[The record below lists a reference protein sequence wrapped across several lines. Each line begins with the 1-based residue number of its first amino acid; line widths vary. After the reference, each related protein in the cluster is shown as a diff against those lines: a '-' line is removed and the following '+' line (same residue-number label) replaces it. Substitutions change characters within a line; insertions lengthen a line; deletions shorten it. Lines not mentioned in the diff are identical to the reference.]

1 MRGKGSAALRIAM
14 AAILALAAI
23 GSAGA
28 AEFGRL
34 VKIAG
39 DRQIVVGPF
48 PTKGDPFSVS
58 ILTSQGQP
66 LPGVAVHIQSADTA
80 NPNVPPDYPCA
91 VNADEFGFF
100 GFHVVNGGGGVCGN
114 SGAVLGLSDSAGS
127 VTLFP
132 PIPNEPP
139 SAFLIGAKAGVGM
152 QGVVPELAR
161 TQFFT
166 IIRAVS
172 APAGEPVVV
181 VEYFHDGYRNYF
193 NTIDQAEIDGL
204 DAGVFSGWTRE
215 VGGFIA
221 WPSKD
226 TAPAGAAPVCRFFA
240 SVFTSHFYTAD
251 PVECDAVVA
260 NFPEWQLETREAY
273 WIVLPD
279 KATGACGEGLMPVYR
294 VLKPSYSNHRY
305 VTDRV
310 VRDTMVAAGWIAE
323 GYGPDAVIMCTAR

>member
-1 MRGKGSAALRIAM
+1 MRRFHADFRR
-14 AAILALAAI
+14 LAAI
-23 GSAGA
+23 VAATCVVLPSAIA
-28 AEFGRL
+28 ADFGRL
-34 VKIAG
+34 VKVAG

-48 PTKGDPFSVS
+48 NTPKAPFTVKVVDTAG
-58 ILTSQGQP
+58 IPIAGA
-66 LPGVAVHIQSADTA
+66 AVHIQETA
-80 NPNVPPDYPCA
+80 TTSPQCA
-91 VNADEFGFF
+91 RNADEFGFY
-100 GFHVVNGGGGVCGN
+100 GFHASTSIAVCGN
-114 SGAVLGLSDSAGS
+114 NGTVFGATDSAGS
-127 VTLFP
+127 VSLSP
-132 PIPNEPP
+132 SDMNAPP
-139 SAFLIGAKAGVGM
+139 SAFLIGAAANVGA
-152 QGVVPELAR
+152 QQNVPDIAR
-161 TQFFT
+161 YQFFT
-166 IIRAVS
+166 IIRAMN

-204 DAGVFSGWTRE
+204 DAGVFPGWTRE

-226 TAPAGAAPVCRFFA
+226 AAPAGAVPVCRFFA

-279 KATGACGEGLMPVYR
+279 KATGACGEELMPVYR